1 MEELNI
7 QVQNAPQNIYDNTP
21 TITEQRILND
31 IQDISTKIST
41 KKTFNINSLGNY
53 AQILKTLEEN
63 RNKFVEGKSI
73 DLKPLQSFAISAEQ
87 LTSYMQ
93 SLIERFNRLSDIDN
107 ASIMSDIHTNIDK
120 INLFVNTSEHLFKMM
135 DNPEKFEWYTKYN
148 DTVMSIKNSMNAYET
163 IAKQITHQLSDP
175 VNYVN
180 PQIKNLTDLFGSN
193 YMNNPLPQ
201 NFLMNAQQP
210 QKPPT
215 IDSLPPLDGNPKT
228 PMTQVETPNVT
239 SQQFMEPSPIPPA
252 SGKSWW
258 ASLFNMNTL
267 IVFLLIVIIL
277 VLIYYI
283 MRNKSPS
290 VVSS

>member
-1 MEELNI
+1 MMEELNI
-7 QVQNAPQNIYDNTP
+7 QIQNAPQIIYDNTP
-21 TITEQRILND
+21 TITEQSILND
-31 IQDISTKIST
+31 IQDISKKIST

-63 RNKFVEGKSI
+63 RNKFIEGRSI
-73 DLKPLQSFAISAEQ
+73 DLKPLQSFAQSSEQ

-93 SLIERFNRLSDIDN
+93 SLIERFNKLSDIDN
-107 ASIMSDIHTNIDK
+107 AMMMSDIHTNIDK
-120 INLFVNTSEHLFKMM
+120 INRFVNTSEHLFKMM

-201 NFLMNAQQP
+201 NFLINAQTP
-210 QKPPT
+210 QQPPT
-215 IDSLPPLDGNPKT
+215 IDSLPPLDGKPVS
-228 PMTQVETPNVT
+228 QVEPQKASS
-239 SQQFMEPSPIPPA
+239 SQQFMEPSTPVSPPP
-252 SGKSWW
+252 SGKSWGSW
-258 ASLFNMNTL
+258 FNMNTL

-283 MRNKSPS
+283 MRSKGPS
-290 VVSS
+290 SSS